1 MKTRAEQNPPARIA
15 VFNPVE
21 RSRKVRSGWLLLCY
35 SNIVAQSSCNVKYAA
50 DFFKPRLCKLLRMH
64 PRNQIKYQTCH
75 TGRKQQRDSASL
87 FLLGEPG
94 QNKNYYRDQICLC
107 QIYRQLLLIPEGQ

>member
-35 SNIVAQSSCNVKYAA
+35 WDIIAQSSCNVKYAA
-50 DFFKPRLCKLLRMH
+50 DFFKTR
-64 PRNQIKYQTCH
+64 
-75 TGRKQQRDSASL
+75 A
-87 FLLGEPG
+87 
-94 QNKNYYRDQICLC
+94 
-107 QIYRQLLLIPEGQ
+107 LLIITDATP